1 MADCISYICIGYI
14 LPTIG
19 EYMNSWHPLTSREP
33 TPARGVALVH
43 SGQRPISLE
52 YQINPPSLH
61 LISDTLV
68 TGLALGTQS
77 WLKIWKQEPVWQLLM
92 GEMVSKNNMP
102 KMIWNMLKIVWNM
115 VKVIWNMPKI
125 MSIFDNV
132 LHSSSL
138 ASRRWRVWWV

>member
-1 MADCISYICIGYI
+1 MLPNENCWRKIWQNNKYEGTAKNLRRKWKLGWGSNSY
-14 LPTIG
+14 
-19 EYMNSWHPLTSREP
+19 EYVLITQRSLAALGIEVYLSQKHTFWREGLTG
-33 TPARGVALVH
+33 T
-43 SGQRPISLE
+43 
-52 YQINPPSLH
+52 
-61 LISDTLV
+61 
-68 TGLALGTQS
+68 ALGTQS

-138 ASRRWRVWWV
+138 ARRRWRVWWV